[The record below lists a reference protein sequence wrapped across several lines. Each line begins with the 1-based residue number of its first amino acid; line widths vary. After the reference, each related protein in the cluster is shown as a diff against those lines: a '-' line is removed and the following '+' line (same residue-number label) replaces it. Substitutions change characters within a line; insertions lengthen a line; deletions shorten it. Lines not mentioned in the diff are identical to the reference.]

1 MIKTSFKSEYYIKLY
16 SARYLQVPKP
26 YPTGSRWELKELLA
40 GDTDDLT
47 RCPADLAPGDGLLPA
62 GDNLF
67 LMGRKLLPGGDP

>member
-1 MIKTSFKSEYYIKLY
+1 MCY
-16 SARYLQVPKP
+16 A

-47 RCPADLAPGDGLLPA
+47 RCPADLVP

-67 LMGRKLLPGGDP
+67 PMGRKLLPGGDP